1 MSEGKILCP
10 VCGGPVV
17 VVRDDKVN
25 RCEYCASP
33 VLGPSQSRDCVDH
46 PGTLAT
52 GVCHV
57 CGDLIC
63 DECTEVRVGD
73 YGGKLLTI
81 KNCSKKSC
89 RAESEWAKPLNIEYQ
104 RLTNMDWA
112 DRSDNIILR
121 VNGLGAILM
130 MVFELV
136 FIITMLFLQYFSP
149 HSGVLPSYIFPGD
162 AVVVISIIG
171 NLVSALLLQTAL
183 QVYVH
188 ERQLGSGIAL
198 MAFLI
203 IEAVLLIGRGLYFN
217 LLTINESIPWLV
229 PLFLGAFGIAVLMVF
244 FGSIAAIYNG
254 YRKYR
259 QFKQARYTLGLS

>member
-1 MSEGKILCP
+1 
-10 VCGGPVV
+10 
-17 VVRDDKVN
+17 
-25 RCEYCASP
+25 
-33 VLGPSQSRDCVDH
+33 
-46 PGTLAT
+46 LAT

-63 DECTEVRVGD
+63 DESTEVRVGD

-81 KNCSKKSC
+81 KNCMKDSC
-89 RAESEWAKPLNIEYQ
+89 RVESEWAKPLNVEYQ

-136 FIITMLFLQYFSP
+136 FIITMLYLQYFSP
-149 HSGVLPSYIFPGD
+149 FSAVLPSFYLPGD
-162 AVVVISIIG
+162 AVVLFSITG

-198 MAFLI
+198 MVFLFV
-203 IEAVLLIGRGLYFN
+203 EAALLIGRGLFFN
-217 LLTINESIPWLV
+217 LLTINASIPWLV

-254 YRKYR
+254 FSKYR
-259 QFKQARYTLGLS
+259 QFKAARETLGLV